1 MSQAFSRLAA
11 FLAAVALFV
20 LPVFALPASAA
31 DLTYT
36 VSGIHVDATAA
47 SASAAEAI
55 AIDQGRPQAWDTLY
69 KRLAKQADWPK
80 EPKLDTEGLHK
91 LSRGFTVAHE
101 RRSTTRY
108 VADVTYTFSPEAVAR
123 AMATVSSAYRLAGSA
138 RRILLIPMSPNFDRA
153 SPWSSAFSAP
163 RFASSAVPFAV
174 PTGDAQ
180 DVKDLGRLQFDA
192 TNWPDVQIVAARI
205 HATEAV
211 LVLAIPLTKGGT
223 SKADPMT
230 GKVQV
235 WLKRIGVTEAP
246 MKTSVDVP
254 LIRNPAQTYPLAA
267 DAAVHAMEVMYQ
279 QKPAV
284 DYGPRGALTA
294 DVHIDSLQQWTTMQN
309 SFGLVANVVAVQ
321 VTAMDIG
328 LVRVNL
334 TYQGSTD
341 QLHDALAPV
350 GIALDK
356 NADGTWDMAY
366 APPPRT
372 NATASTP

>member
-1 MSQAFSRLAA
+1 MSQAFNRLAPL
-11 FLAAVALFV
+11 LALALALLLPPAAQAV
-20 LPVFALPASAA
+20 

-47 SASAAEAI
+47 SVNQARDI
-55 AIDQGRPQAWDTLY
+55 AIDQGRPRAWDILF
-69 KRLAKQADWPK
+69 KRVAKPADLAKQ
-80 EPKLDTEGLHK
+80 PKLDIEALRR
-91 LSRGFTVAHE
+91 LSRGYTTANE

-108 VADVTYTFSPEAVAR
+108 VADVTYMFSPEAVAKV
-123 AMATVSSAYRLAGSA
+123 MATVSSSYRQASNA
-138 RRILLIPMSPNFDRA
+138 RRVLLIPMAPTFDRT
-153 SPWSSAFSAP
+153 SPWTSAFSSP
-163 RFASSAVPFAV
+163 RFASSYVPFVV
-174 PTGDAQ
+174 PTGDAP
-180 DVKDLGRLQFDA
+180 DVAALGRLQFDA
-192 TNWPDVQIVAARI
+192 TTWADVEIVAARI

-211 LVLAIPLTKGGT
+211 LALAIPLTQGGT
-223 SKADPMT
+223 SKTDKMT
-230 GKVQV
+230 GRIQV
-235 WLKRIGVTEAP
+235 WVRRIGLAETP
-246 MKTSVDVP
+246 MKTSVEVP
-254 LIRNPAQTYPLAA
+254 LIKNPAQTYPLAA

-328 LVRVNL
+328 LVRINL

-350 GIALDK
+350 GIALTR
-356 NADGTWDMAY
+356 DGDGGQWQMAY
-366 APPPRT
+366 APPPRPDS
-372 NATASTP
+372 TASAP